1 MTEPVK
7 RQKMGRPTK
16 YGETMVKVRQPKSIV
31 VLINELM
38 QIMPVN
44 DIVKALI
51 LLKAQADI
59 ERIEKPE

>member
-16 YGETMVKVRQPKSIV
+16 YGETMVRTRQPKSIV
-31 VLINELM
+31 VLIEELM

-51 LLKAQADI
+51 LLKAQAEI
-59 ERIEKPE
+59 ERIEKTE